1 MLVDLSK
8 KELGLILTALE
19 GNSDLMN
26 DDQVEPLFD
35 KLKNISNACE
45 CKEQNDTYNKI
56 NS

>member
-26 DDQVEPLFD
+26 DDQVEPLFN
-35 KLKNISNACE
+35 KLSGISIACT
-45 CKEQNDTYNKI
+45 CKED
-56 NS
+56 

>member
-26 DDQVEPLFD
+26 DDQVEPLFN
-35 KLKNISNACE
+35 KLSGIKNACT
-45 CKEQNDTYNKI
+45 CKED
-56 NS
+56 

>member
-8 KELGLILTALE
+8 KDLGLILTALE

-45 CKEQNDTYNKI
+45 CKEQSDTYNKI

>member
-26 DDQVEPLFD
+26 DDQVEPLFN
-35 KLKNISNACE
+35 KLSGISKSCT
-45 CKEQNDTYNKI
+45 CKEDIK
-56 NS
+56 